1 MRWLLLDAYAWNRNK
16 RKVICLGG
24 GQEAGRDR
32 IEHDTI
38 MESGVTTLEEGGR

>member
-1 MRWLLLDAYAWNRNK
+1 MHMPGIETKGRLFVW
-16 RKVICLGG
+16 G